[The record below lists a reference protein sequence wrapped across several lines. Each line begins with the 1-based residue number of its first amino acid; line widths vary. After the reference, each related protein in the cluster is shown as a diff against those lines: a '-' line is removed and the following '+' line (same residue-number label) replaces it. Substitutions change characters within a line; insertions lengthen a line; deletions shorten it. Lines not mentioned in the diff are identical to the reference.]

1 MQVALY
7 GNKLGKTFDENI
19 FKCEIEELIKS
30 YDNNLKTSITIL
42 YDYL

>member
-7 GNKLGKTFDENI
+7 GNKLSKTFDENI
-19 FKCEIEELIKS
+19 LKYEIEELIKN
-30 YDNNLKTSITIL
+30 YDENLKTSITIL